1 MASTDI
7 DYLALFRDF
16 PDELFKIDLTGRYVL
31 VNALYADIFGYTPE
45 EILKGGFDIW

>member
-1 MASTDI
+1 MSHTDN

-16 PDELFKIDLTGRYVL
+16 PDGLFKIDLAGRYVL
-31 VNALYADIFGYTPE
+31 VNGLYADIFGYTPE